1 MFIQVSKM
9 HRRLPNRMK
18 SEMKKSIFKASF
30 EESINLEDDGF
41 VQYQNKDVF
50 SRLEP
55 YYKQG
60 KPTIKLHLQS
70 LLMTLVGPIFINFM
84 FLVFSLSLHDSD
96 PKDLTLAISKYPL
109 LTADVYL
116 ICFLLWL
123 FIILVGKGLKRAYIL
138 PYRNHFHVLTY
149 IIWLGLEFNLLVIDV
164 TLPTLTNWFM
174 LVLFVLLVLSGLLML
189 RLEIDSLKN
198 LMYGVNPA
206 PILPNRLVKKM
217 VTFGSGLLGFAVV
230 LNILLKRLPITFST
244 LVEGVGLLGVWIILN
259 LIMMAFLIFMEFPCY
274 LHVYYKWKYPE
285 EYREWEGKSV
295 EDWYGKKYLKK
306 HKELLEAKNE
316 EKINL

>member
-1 MFIQVSKM
+1 
-9 HRRLPNRMK
+9 MK
-18 SEMKKSIFKASF
+18 KKSIFRASF
-30 EESINLEDDGF
+30 EESLNLLDDSLA
-41 VQYQNKDVF
+41 QYQNKDVS

-70 LLMTLVGPIFINFM
+70 LLMTLIGPIFINFM

-116 ICFLLWL
+116 VSFLIWI
-123 FIILVGKGLKRAYIL
+123 FIILISKGIKRAYLL
-138 PYRNHFHVLTY
+138 PYRLHFHVLTY
-149 IIWLGLEFNLLVIDV
+149 LIWLGLEFNLLVIDV
-164 TLPTLTNWFM
+164 ALPTLTNWF
-174 LVLFVLLVLSGLLML
+174 LVLIFVLLVLSGLLML

-198 LMYGVNPA
+198 LMYGVNPV
-206 PILPNRLVKKM
+206 PILPNRLFKKLT
-217 VTFGSGLLGFAVV
+217 TFGSGLLGLAVI

-244 LVEGVGLLGVWIILN
+244 LVEGVGLLGMWIAFN
-259 LIMMAFLIFMEFPCY
+259 LILMAFLIFMEFPCY
-274 LHVYYKWKYPE
+274 LHAYYKWKYPE
-285 EYREWEGKSV
+285 EYRDWEGKSV

-306 HKELLEAKNE
+306 HKDKF
-316 EKINL
+316 K

>member
-1 MFIQVSKM
+1 
-9 HRRLPNRMK
+9 MK
-18 SEMKKSIFKASF
+18 KKSIFSASF
-30 EESINLEDDGF
+30 EESLNLLDDSLA
-41 VQYQNKDVF
+41 QYQNKDVF

-70 LLMTLVGPIFINFM
+70 LLMTLIGPIFINFM

-116 ICFLLWL
+116 VSFLIWI
-123 FIILVGKGLKRAYIL
+123 FIILISKGIKRAYLL
-138 PYRNHFHVLTY
+138 PYRLHFHVLTY
-149 IIWLGLEFNLLVIDV
+149 LIWLGLEFNLLVIDV
-164 TLPTLTNWFM
+164 ALPTLTNWF
-174 LVLFVLLVLSGLLML
+174 LVLIFVLLVLSGLLML

-198 LMYGVNPA
+198 LMYGVNPV
-206 PILPNRLVKKM
+206 PILPNRLFKKLT
-217 VTFGSGLLGFAVV
+217 TFGAGLLGFAVI

-244 LVEGVGLLGVWIILN
+244 LVEGVGLLGMWIAFN
-259 LIMMAFLIFMEFPCY
+259 LIMMAFLIFMECPCY
-274 LHVYYKWKYPE
+274 LQAYYKWKYPE
-285 EYREWEGKSV
+285 EYRDWEGKSV

-306 HKELLEAKNE
+306 HN
-316 EKINL
+316 II

>member
-1 MFIQVSKM
+1 
-9 HRRLPNRMK
+9 
-18 SEMKKSIFKASF
+18 MKKSIFSASF

-109 LTADVYL
+109 LTANVYL
-116 ICFLLWL
+116 VSFLIWI
-123 FIILVGKGLKRAYIL
+123 FIILIAKGIKRAYLL
-138 PYRNHFHVLTY
+138 PYRLHFHVLTY
-149 IIWLGLEFNLLVIDV
+149 LIWFCFEFNLLVIDV
-164 TLPTLTNWFM
+164 ALPTLTNWFM

-189 RLEIDSLKN
+189 RLEISSLKK
-198 LMYGVNPA
+198 LMYDVHSG
-206 PILPNRLVKKM
+206 PILPNQLVKKLA
-217 VTFGSGLLGFAVV
+217 TFGSGLLGFAVI
-230 LNILLKRLPITFST
+230 LNFLLKRLPITFST
-244 LVEGVGLLGVWIILN
+244 LIEGVGLLGMWIIFN
-259 LIMMAFLIFMEFPCY
+259 LIMMAFLIFMECPCY
-274 LHVYYKWKYPE
+274 LQAYYKWKYPE
-285 EYREWEGKSV
+285 EYRKWEDKSV
-295 EDWYGKKYLKK
+295 EDWYGKRYLKK
-306 HKELLEAKNE
+306 HKELLEDKNE